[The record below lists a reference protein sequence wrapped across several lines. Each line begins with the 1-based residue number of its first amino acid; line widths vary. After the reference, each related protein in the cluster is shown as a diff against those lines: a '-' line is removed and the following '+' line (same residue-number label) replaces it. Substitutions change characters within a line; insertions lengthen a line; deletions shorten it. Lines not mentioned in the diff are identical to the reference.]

1 MNRTVSTRTSIPV
14 TGCRKSPCRIRN
26 ILGIMRARWRPL
38 INSFAPVAGQDRLTV
53 YRSLVTA
60 DRDVIGIR
68 AAIESNDGSPGL
80 KDDANLANANGS
92 RDMIREEN
100 DVDGTRN
107 LKAKIDGEIAES
119 SLVGYFARS

>member
-1 MNRTVSTRTSIPV
+1 
-14 TGCRKSPCRIRN
+14 
-26 ILGIMRARWRPL
+26 L
-38 INSFAPVAGQDRLTV
+38 INSFAPVVGQDRLTV